1 MANTD
6 ILQINDRIL
15 FFRTLHHTALLFSP
29 IGPHTAHL
37 HRYLDM
43 AFTADSGVRRQDAT
57 YVFSSVARNDLGRC
71 LAWDYLRDQW
81 KRISD

>member
-1 MANTD
+1 
-6 ILQINDRIL
+6 
-15 FFRTLHHTALLFSP
+15 
-29 IGPHTAHL
+29 
-37 HRYLDM
+37 M